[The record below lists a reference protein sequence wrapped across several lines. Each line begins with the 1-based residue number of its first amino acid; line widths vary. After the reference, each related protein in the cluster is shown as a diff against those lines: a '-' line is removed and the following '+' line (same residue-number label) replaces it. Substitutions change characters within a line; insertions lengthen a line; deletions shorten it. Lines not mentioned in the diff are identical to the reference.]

1 MRYRQCFIAAVLV
14 VSALASTS
22 RAVGTFTIINFPG
35 GAPYTAT
42 AVFGIND
49 LGKIVGTYYDA
60 GVRGFL
66 LDHGTFTTI
75 DFPGA
80 TGTSAQGINNG
91 RQIVGTY
98 SAGHS
103 APLELGFLLDRGTF
117 KSIQVGPVYT
127 AAVGINDHGEIVG
140 TRSSGG
146 VDRSFLMDHSTLT
159 SIDVP
164 GGIYIFAQ
172 AINNHRQIV
181 GDYTDDNGF
190 HSFRLD

>member
-22 RAVGTFTIINFPG
+22 RAVGTLTIIDFPG

-66 LDHGTFTTI
+66 LDRGTFTTI

-80 TGTSAQGINNG
+80 TGTSAQGL
-91 RQIVGTY
+91 
-98 SAGHS
+98 
-103 APLELGFLLDRGTF
+103 PP
-117 KSIQVGPVYT
+117 GPRHFHQYRC
-127 AAVGINDHGEIVG
+127 A
-140 TRSSGG
+140 RSY
-146 VDRSFLMDHSTLT
+146 L
-159 SIDVP
+159 
-164 GGIYIFAQ
+164 Y
-172 AINNHRQIV
+172 
-181 GDYTDDNGF
+181 
-190 HSFRLD
+190 FRPRNQ